1 VHIEPRPGWGI
12 LLGIPAFIM
21 LVLLVALCFLLQNS
35 HNAAFALPRAYG
47 ASAFI
52 LPLVALYP
60 PSWSAAF
67 ALRPSALRGSV
78 RSASM
83 SIPGGAGT
91 ALTESTVTFS
101 VLGAPATIMR
111 SELLL
116 GSHCGGSDPSLCP
129 TPIPVTL

>member
-1 VHIEPRPGWGI
+1 MCTHKSRTIRPPPWLRLALSGRGI

-35 HNAAFALPRAYG
+35 HDAAFAALPRAYG

-67 ALRPSALRGSV
+67 FTPLLRCAGACVV
-78 RSASM
+78 RA
-83 SIPGGAGT
+83 
-91 ALTESTVTFS
+91 
-101 VLGAPATIMR
+101 
-111 SELLL
+111 
-116 GSHCGGSDPSLCP
+116 
-129 TPIPVTL
+129 